1 MTLTSPPG
9 PNLFLLLLPCFFL
22 CQVRVAAKQLF
33 QEADQDQDGLL
44 SAYELSMLLNRLHEA
59 TTIEEAG
66 RQIQGH
72 GVHDSCYLSFADFMC
87 MMVDSNRG
95 GLLLSAP

>member
-1 MTLTSPPG
+1 
-9 PNLFLLLLPCFFL
+9 
-22 CQVRVAAKQLF
+22 
-33 QEADQDQDGLL
+33 
-44 SAYELSMLLNRLHEA
+44 MLLNRLHEA

-72 GVHDSCYLSFADFMC
+72 SVHGSCYLSFADFMC